1 MNKRLLCL
9 ISVMLTA
16 LLLAFVACSS
26 IHQKNSAVSIVP
38 KPAAYVTSDGEFI
51 LTAGTDIA
59 VVAGDYSD
67 EVRSNIAEYL
77 AAILRSSTGFGINV
91 LDDQDTP
98 GDGDIILIL
107 EDFDGASEAY
117 NLIIDTKRIMLRAG
131 EAAGLFRG
139 VQTLRQLLGP
149 DIESKTLV
157 RNKTW
162 NIPCAEI
169 RDAPAYPYRGLMID
183 VARHFFPKEV
193 IMRQIDLAAAYKI
206 NKLHL
211 HLSDD
216 QGWRIEILSRPALTE
231 IGSLGA
237 VNGDPGGYYTQDDFK
252 EIIAYAAAR
261 YIEVIPEIDM
271 PSHVNAAL
279 VSIPE
284 LNKDGNAAVPRT
296 DIEVGYSTLQCRSET
311 TYEFIDDVIREIA
324 AVSPSQYFHVG
335 GDEAHVTSRE
345 DYNYF
350 FERVSEIAKKYGKT
364 TIGWGP
370 YERSEGVFGDA
381 VLQNWSDEVR
391 SSLFADQ
398 KGMRVILS
406 PAGAYIDQK
415 YNARSPVGLQWR
427 GFVNLRRSYEWYPK
441 ILAPRSSILGIEST
455 LWTETVLTEAD
466 MDYLLYPRLMANSE
480 IAWTGDES
488 RTFHDFMSRLPG
500 QLARLDVLGVRY
512 SKDYE

>member
-9 ISVMLTA
+9 ISVMLTV
-16 LLLAFVACSS
+16 LLLAFGACSS

-38 KPAAYVTSDGEFI
+38 KPASYVPAEGEFI

-107 EDFDGASEAY
+107 EDFDGISEAY
-117 NLIIDTKRIMLRAG
+117 NIIIDTKRITLRAG

-211 HLSDD
+211 HLTDD

-252 EIIAYAAAR
+252 EITAYAAAR

-284 LNKDGNAAVPRT
+284 LNKDGKAAVPRT
-296 DIEVGYSTLQCRSET
+296 DIEVGYQT
-311 TYEFIDDVIREIA
+311 
-324 AVSPSQYFHVG
+324 
-335 GDEAHVTSRE
+335 
-345 DYNYF
+345 
-350 FERVSEIAKKYGKT
+350 
-364 TIGWGP
+364 
-370 YERSEGVFGDA
+370 
-381 VLQNWSDEVR
+381 
-391 SSLFADQ
+391 
-398 KGMRVILS
+398 
-406 PAGAYIDQK
+406 
-415 YNARSPVGLQWR
+415 
-427 GFVNLRRSYEWYPK
+427 
-441 ILAPRSSILGIEST
+441 
-455 LWTETVLTEAD
+455 
-466 MDYLLYPRLMANSE
+466 
-480 IAWTGDES
+480 
-488 RTFHDFMSRLPG
+488 
-500 QLARLDVLGVRY
+500 
-512 SKDYE
+512 